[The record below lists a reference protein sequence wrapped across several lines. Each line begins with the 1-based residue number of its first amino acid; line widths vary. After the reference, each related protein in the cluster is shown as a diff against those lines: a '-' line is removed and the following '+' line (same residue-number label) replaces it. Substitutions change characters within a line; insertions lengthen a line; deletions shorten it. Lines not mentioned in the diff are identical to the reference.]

1 MRLPP
6 PSRRSLAL
14 IAVLVGASLRLLHA
28 PQRWEEVAWLYS
40 AYPGATL
47 DALAAGRWA
56 EGLTRWTGL
65 HPPLWS
71 LWQAA
76 LEALSPRPVLWIA
89 LSALLSTLGVRMLAR
104 RSPGAALLLAGGAA
118 QVHYSAELNSYPLL
132 CAGVAGL
139 WAAIDGGQ
147 PRGDGGPPGALRG
160 GLRGGAVALALCW
173 THALGALT
181 ALGWALRPAP
191 GRARRLGLLAIGASP
206 LLPGA
211 LGRLVDGGSFK
222 QPPLK
227 PALMAADLFDRFG
240 GFGVLC
246 AILALVGGGLRCA
259 GAPVTLPALGLLALL
274 LAGAAAPHQWGTLLV
289 FGPPVALGAAGALKR
304 WPWAV
309 VALGAAQAVA
319 VARVELH
326 GLGALWQARSG
337 PEVAAVEGALAALG
351 PGFTCGPARPT
362 LACAGDALVIL
373 RPAPRNDDD
382 KRRHS
387 AALWALGP
395 WGPLPRARP
404 SWGAEGPLPHED
416 HRLGQ
421 PRLRCAPP
429 RDSRGPA
436 VAPARCH
443 VVYVHDAPRPHL
455 EGLLALHPAVQL
467 VVLDPADRPALQ
479 RGLRRTLAA
488 QGPLQVEGPPAA
500 ARWSWGPAAADGARP
515 PDG

>member
-1 MRLPP
+1 MRFAPP
-6 PSRRSLAL
+6 APRSLAL

-47 DALAAGRWA
+47 DALAAGRWF

-65 HPPLWS
+65 HPPGWS

-76 LEALSPRPVLWIA
+76 LEALSPRPALWIG
-89 LSALLSTLGVRMLAR
+89 LSAMLSTAGVALLAR

-118 QVHYSAELNSYPLL
+118 QVHYSAELNSYPWL
-132 CAGVAGL
+132 AFGAAGL
-139 WAAIDGGQ
+139 WAAAG
-147 PRGDGGPPGALRG
+147 RPGARAGG
-160 GLRGGAVALALCW
+160 GLRGGGFAVLLCW
-173 THALGALT
+173 VHALGALS
-181 ALGWALRPAP
+181 ALGWALRRAP
-191 GRARRLGLLAIGASP
+191 GRGARLWLLGLGAAP

-211 LGRLVDGGSFK
+211 LARLADAGSFK

-227 PALMAADLFDRFG
+227 PALMVGDLLDRFG
-240 GFGVLC
+240 GIGLLCVVLG
-246 AILALVGGGLRCA
+246 LWGGGLRRA
-259 GAPVTLPALGLLALL
+259 GAPLALPALGLLGLL
-274 LAGAAAPHQWGTLLV
+274 WAGAAAPHQWGTLLV
-289 FGPPVALGAAGALKR
+289 FGAPVALAAAAALRR

-326 GLGALWQARSG
+326 GLGALWAARAG

-351 PGFTCGPARPT
+351 PGFTCGARRPG
-362 LACAGDALVIL
+362 LDCAGDALVIL

-395 WGPLPRARP
+395 WGRLPRARP
-404 SWGAEGPLPHED
+404 SWGPGGPLPHED
-416 HRLGQ
+416 FRLGQ
-421 PRLRCAPP
+421 PRRWCAPP
-429 RDSRGPA
+429 SDRPSAEG
-436 VAPARCH
+436 ARCH
-443 VVYVHDAPRPHL
+443 VVYVHDEARPHL
-455 EGLLALHPAVQL
+455 DGLLALHPRVQL

-479 RGLRRTLAA
+479 RALRQRLGAA
-488 QGPLQVEGPPAA
+488 GPLVVSGPPAA
-500 ARWSWGPAAADGARP
+500 ARWSWGPADGAGP
-515 PDG
+515 PGG